1 MSLNSVVPDPRVD
14 ASGRIVET
22 RAYDL
27 GSVLDIG
34 RVEVAA
40 VPNEPQRTAIVASLK
55 RGVARY
61 AG

>member
-1 MSLNSVVPDPRVD
+1 MPDPRVD
-14 ASGRIVET
+14 ASGRIVKT